1 MPDLL
6 SSQWLPMFWLILAI
20 VLGVIEAATVQL
32 VAIWVA
38 LGALAAIIPA
48 MLNAPLWVQFIV
60 FVLVSAVAIIATRP
74 LVKNV
79 LKLKRTRTNA
89 DSVIGKIGVV
99 IVQIDNFNS
108 QGRVSVGGLDWS
120 ARSEDSEIIEVD
132 DKVLIKSIDGVKLI
146 VERLL

>member
-1 MPDLL
+1 MPDLF
-6 SSQWLPMFWLILAI
+6 SAQWLPMFWLILAI

-48 MLNAPLWVQFIV
+48 MLNASLWVQFVV
-60 FVLVSAVAIIATRP
+60 FVLVSAVALIATRP

-99 IVQIDNFNS
+99 IVQIDNFSS

-120 ARSEDSEIIEVD
+120 ARSEDGEIIEVD
-132 DKVLIKSIDGVKLI
+132 EKVLIKSIDGVKLI

>member
-6 SSQWLPMFWLILAI
+6 SSHWLPMFWLILAI

-48 MLNAPLWVQFIV
+48 MLNAPLWVQFVV
-60 FVLVSAVAIIATRP
+60 FVLVSAVAIVSTRP

-99 IVQIDNFNS
+99 IVRIDNFNS

-120 ARSEDSEIIEVD
+120 ARSEDGEIIEVD